1 MARPRPDLPDPA
13 AFRACVDASG
23 RLAVKAT
30 PGARDESVTLTNG
43 QVLVKVRPPADKGA
57 ANEAVRALLAEA
69 LNLPPSRVTLLRGAT
84 SRQKVWRV
92 EL

>member
-57 ANEAVRALLAEA
+57 ANEAVRTLLAEA